1 MLFIAKCDSQKTTLV
16 ALLLLLLF
24 SHQVVSN
31 SFWLHEWQHA
41 RLLCTSLSPGV
52 SSDPHPLSQWCY
64 VTISSSATL
73 FSFCLQSFTSSE
85 SIPLIDSLHQV
96 GKVLELQLQHQS
108 FQWIFR
114 TDFLWDWLIWS
125 PCCPKD
131 SQNSSRAPQS
141 ESINS
146 LALSLLYGP
155 GLLPI
160 HNYGKTVALTIQ
172 NCSRLKMLFIFI
184 FYWSLSALQRCV
196 GFAVQQH
203 ESAICVHIST
213 AS

>member
-1 MLFIAKCDSQKTTLV
+1 MTPWTEARQASLSFTMSQSLLKLMFIELVMLSNHLILCRSSSPPAFHLSQYQG
-16 ALLLLLLF
+16 LF
-24 SHQVVSN
+24 QWVCYFHQV
-31 SFWLHEWQHA
+31 A
-41 RLLCTSLSPGV
+41 
-52 SSDPHPLSQWCY
+52 
-64 VTISSSATL
+64 
-73 FSFCLQSFTSSE
+73 
-85 SIPLIDSLHQV
+85 
-96 GKVLELQLQHQS
+96 KVLELQLQHQS